1 MYEGNNSLYLQSQTL
16 ELAIKVWHVT
26 PATPSQALC
35 LVKLIDRNPVR
46 VKSPVRTKPFRAGM
60 IHTFLQ
66 ISRKATAHSLS
77 LLPLDTEKGFK
88 CNFKTT
94 YWTLIGI
101 KTRDCKQLY
110 KVNFNNKGTSNMDG
124 FPDTD
129 IITCSGPFFTG
140 SGRRKSI
147 GPFLTKQ

>member
-46 VKSPVRTKPFRAGM
+46 VKSPVRTTPFRAGM

-66 ISRKATAHSLS
+66 IYAERL
-77 LLPLDTEKGFK
+77 
-88 CNFKTT
+88 
-94 YWTLIGI
+94 
-101 KTRDCKQLY
+101 QLTISH
-110 KVNFNNKGTSNMDG
+110 G
-124 FPDTD
+124 
-129 IITCSGPFFTG
+129 CH
-140 SGRRKSI
+140 
-147 GPFLTKQ
+147 